1 MDVLNNDPLMIAR
14 GQLSTLRREWNQ
26 QRKAATEIAGRISHL
41 ALDANR
47 HLNDNNPQAAIASLE
62 GIGNE
67 TEALRS
73 LCDSIDALQAQMKP
87 LQAVAWPTGRIDE

>member
-1 MDVLNNDPLMIAR
+1 MDVLNDDPLMIAR

-26 QRKAATEIAGRISHL
+26 QRKTATEIAGRISNL

-47 HLNDNNPQAAIASLE
+47 RLNDNDPEGAISSLE
-62 GIGNE
+62 SIGGDAK
-67 TEALRS
+67 ALRS

>member
-1 MDVLNNDPLMIAR
+1 MDILNDDPLMIAR

-26 QRKAATEIAGRISHL
+26 QRKAATEVAGRISNL

-47 HLNDNNPQAAIASLE
+47 HLNDNNPQAAKSSLD

-67 TEALRS
+67 TAALWS

>member
-1 MDVLNNDPLMIAR
+1 MDILNDDPLMIAR

-26 QRKAATEIAGRISHL
+26 QRKAATEVAGRISNL

-47 HLNDNNPQAAIASLE
+47 YLNDNNPQAAKSSLDD
-62 GIGNE
+62 IGNE

-87 LQAVAWPTGRIDE
+87 LQSVAWPTGRIDE

>member
-1 MDVLNNDPLMIAR
+1 MDALNDDPLMIAR

-26 QRKAATEIAGRISHL
+26 QRKLAAEKSAAISSH
-41 ALDANR
+41 AIQANR
-47 HLNDNNPQAAIASLE
+47 DLNDGDCAGAKLCLE
-62 GIGNE
+62 CATNE
-67 TEALRS
+67 AEALRS

>member
-1 MDVLNNDPLMIAR
+1 MEILDNDPLMIAR

-47 HLNDNNPQAAIASLE
+47 HLNDSDPQAAKSALE
-62 GIGNE
+62 GIGH
-67 TEALRS
+67 EAEAMRS

>member
-1 MDVLNNDPLMIAR
+1 MDVLNDDPLMIAR

-26 QRKAATEIAGRISHL
+26 QRKIAAEKAGAIS
-41 ALDANR
+41 AQAIQAN
-47 HLNDNNPQAAIASLE
+47 HDLNDGDCESAISRLE
-62 GIGNE
+62 RVVNE

-73 LCDSIDALQAQMKP
+73 LCDSIDALQGQMKP